1 MKLFIDLHLLFQFP
15 ENLLKRS
22 FIEVSEYTTFFK
34 TYKRNQLEIKKL
46 RSGNISNEIIYNEN
60 KELKELID
68 DFVKTSDKILAK
80 VIVDHQS
87 PFLKSINI
95 NKGSKDEI
103 KIGTNIYDKSYLVG
117 RVIEV
122 NYKTSRVLLLSDLN
136 SNVPVTIAPQNIQ
149 AIISGKG
156 DENGQ
161 IKYIKSGLS

>member
-1 MKLFIDLHLLFQFP
+1 MASSRDDFVIAIRSAFLKKSTQQKFSLLTLVFVSIFTIFLSSLDLKIIRYIKVGINEVVYRSSFVVSIP
-15 ENLLKRS
+15 ENILKRS

-46 RSGNISNEIIYNEN
+46 RSSNISNEIIYNEN

-87 PFLKSINI
+87 PFLKSIII

-103 KIGTNIYDKSYLVG
+103 KIT
-117 RVIEV
+117 RAM
-122 NYKTSRVLLLSDLN
+122 LSTFT
-136 SNVPVTIAPQNIQ
+136 P
-149 AIISGKG
+149 
-156 DENGQ
+156 
-161 IKYIKSGLS
+161 